1 MQPPGYD
8 SDSEDDLPPAWEERV
23 SLDGRVYYVHHV
35 EKVTQWRHPRTGKK
49 KIVPSELPF
58 GWERVIDDSGKVIY
72 VDHENKKTTFTDPRL
87 AFAVEDQEGGER
99 GLRQRFDASSSALH
113 VLHGRDL
120 SGRVALVTGA
130 NSGIGYETARSLAY
144 HGCRV
149 VFACR
154 NLESA
159 RAAIEQIKSERANSV
174 CEPLHCDLASLAGVR
189 RAAGEFLSR
198 HRHLHMLVL
207 NAGLFAPPYA
217 LTEDGLEAQFGVNHL
232 GHYCLTRLLEP
243 ALARTRGA
251 RVVVVSSESH
261 RLSRLSAEDFTL
273 EKLSRPADKYTG
285 IVAYNDSKLC
295 NNLFAAELHR
305 RWRPKGVTVS
315 CVHPGNMVSSSL
327 SRHWWLW
334 RLLFAAVRPFT
345 KSLCPDLR
353 PAPSDSSRRP
363 APVCTRPRRPS
374 WTAWAASTSTTAAR
388 ARCRRPPPTRSGR
401 AVSGRSAR
409 RSSPSGW
416 APRRS
421 GRQSPAAHRLRRRRP
436 RASRSRSEG
445 AQRAPAAL
453 REPSEPQPPALRE
466 PSEPQR
472 L

>member
-1 MQPPGYD
+1 MRGGGAAPAAMQPPGYD

-49 KIVPSELPF
+49 KKVPSELPF

-232 GHYCLTRLLEP
+232 GHFYLTRLLEP

-345 KSLCPDLR
+345 KSLQQ
-353 PAPSDSSRRP
+353 
-363 APVCTRPRRPS
+363 
-374 WTAWAASTSTTAAR
+374 AASTSVYAATAPELDGLGGLYFNNCCACPVSAAAADPER
-388 ARCRRPPPTRSGR
+388 ARRLWTLSEALIAERLGAEALRPPEPGGTQT
-401 AVSGRSAR
+401 A
-409 RSSPSGW
+409 
-416 APRRS
+416 
-421 GRQSPAAHRLRRRRP
+421 
-436 RASRSRSEG
+436 
-445 AQRAPAAL
+445 APAAQG
-453 REPSEPQPPALRE
+453 EPQPL
-466 PSEPQR
+466 
-472 L
+472 